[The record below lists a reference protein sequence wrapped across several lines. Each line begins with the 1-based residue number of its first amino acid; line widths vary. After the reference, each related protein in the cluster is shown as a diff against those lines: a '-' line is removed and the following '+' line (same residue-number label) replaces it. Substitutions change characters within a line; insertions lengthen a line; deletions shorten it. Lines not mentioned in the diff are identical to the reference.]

1 MSCTLNIHPRKWRAI
16 LAVFLCCAGA
26 TAAQAAPPHARTDG
40 SAPAAAAIKNRI
52 VVQVNEDGARKWN
65 DILVNVH
72 NIQVEMGVKNI
83 AIAVVAIGPG
93 LGMLKADS
101 LAANGVQEAIASGV
115 EFVACG
121 NSMRAQ
127 KLVKD
132 DLVDGVTVSV
142 AGYVEIMQRQQQG
155 WAYIRP

>member
-1 MSCTLNIHPRKWRAI
+1 MSCVLNFDSRKFLAI
-16 LAVFLCCAGA
+16 LMAFICCGGSM
-26 TAAQAAPPHARTDG
+26 AAQAATPQARTGGGG
-40 SAPAAAAIKNRI
+40 SLASAVKNRI

-65 DILVNVH
+65 DILVNIH

-83 AIAVVAIGPG
+83 ALAVVAIGPG

-101 LAANGVQEAIASGV
+101 LAANGVQEALATGV

-127 KLVKD
+127 KLTKD
-132 DLVDGVTVSV
+132 DLVDGVTVSI
-142 AGYVEIMQRQQQG
+142 AGYVEILQRQQQG
-155 WAYIRP
+155 WVYLRP

>member
-1 MSCTLNIHPRKWRAI
+1 MSCVLNFDSRKFLAI
-16 LAVFLCCAGA
+16 LMVFICCGGSM
-26 TAAQAAPPHARTDG
+26 AAQAATPQARTGGGG
-40 SAPAAAAIKNRI
+40 SLASAVKNRI

-65 DILVNVH
+65 DILVNIH

-83 AIAVVAIGPG
+83 ALAVVAIGPG

-101 LAANGVQEAIASGV
+101 LAANGVQEALATGV

-127 KLVKD
+127 KLTKD
-132 DLVDGVTVSV
+132 DLVDGVTVSI
-142 AGYVEIMQRQQQG
+142 AGYVEILQRQQQG
-155 WAYIRP
+155 WVYLRP